1 MSPLEGRALYS
12 RGKYSASAEGRR
24 TISRTGRV
32 IDMQR
37 DKDQEHKRYVRLVGE
52 KLRRLRAD
60 RGMSL
65 QEVCDRSGG
74 SFVVSTLSA
83 YERGKRSLSLERVLE
98 LAEIYGVSPT
108 ALIEVEESA
117 ELNPNLSRNRPL
129 RIRLDHLE
137 RLTDEERRPLEN
149 YLEFLRNLRND
160 HGSQILTIRKDDLE
174 YLSGLYGL
182 RPQVLK
188 ERLESEGIIEQ

>member
-1 MSPLEGRALYS
+1 
-12 RGKYSASAEGRR
+12 
-24 TISRTGRV
+24 
-32 IDMQR
+32 MQR
-37 DKDQEHKRYVRLVGE
+37 DKDQDHKRYVRLVGE
-52 KLRRLRAD
+52 KLRRLRID

-117 ELNPNLSRNRPL
+117 ELTPNLSRNRPL

>member
-1 MSPLEGRALYS
+1 
-12 RGKYSASAEGRR
+12 
-24 TISRTGRV
+24 
-32 IDMQR
+32 MQR
-37 DKDQEHKRYVRLVGE
+37 DKGQEHKRYVRLVGE
-52 KLRRLRAD
+52 KLRRLRTD

-65 QEVCDRSGG
+65 QQVCDRSGD

-108 ALIEVEESA
+108 ALIEVEDSA
-117 ELNPNLSRNRPL
+117 ELTPNLSRNRPL
-129 RIRLDHLE
+129 RIRLEHLE

>member
-1 MSPLEGRALYS
+1 
-12 RGKYSASAEGRR
+12 
-24 TISRTGRV
+24 
-32 IDMQR
+32 
-37 DKDQEHKRYVRLVGE
+37 
-52 KLRRLRAD
+52 
-60 RGMSL
+60 
-65 QEVCDRSGG
+65 RSGG

-108 ALIEVEESA
+108 ALVEVEESA
-117 ELNPNLSRNRPL
+117 ELTPNLSRNRPL
-129 RIRLDHLE
+129 RIHLDHLE